1 MKSYRNTAKSL
12 MTKFRHVKVE
22 AIKRELNS
30 QADALEKGAVYGE
43 YLKKIEPVMMED
55 MTEGKGIERLYK
67 VNMVDAVE
75 ESSEGGDWMKEIVD
89 LLQ

>member
-1 MKSYRNTAKSL
+1 
-12 MTKFRHVKVE
+12 
-22 AIKRELNS
+22 
-30 QADALEKGAVYGE
+30 
-43 YLKKIEPVMMED
+43 